1 MGFAFGSEVVR
12 RLHMISEP
20 YIYAKRSFVEGI
32 PYENVRKE
40 KHTDFF
46 CFLSDF
52 DRTDVYHRPLI
63 EPHYQAYLELIYVVS
78 GELKSV
84 INDEVI
90 MGYSGDLIVIA
101 PGEVHSFERKRGC
114 KYICIQVDLPFIFS
128 GILSP
133 VEFKYLL
140 PFDNTALSLTHLF
153 KAETI
158 DQTDIPKHIR
168 NVYHE
173 NESKERLSRLSIRTS
188 LSAVCLYILK
198 KWEDMNKSTDQEP
211 KNSKLLK
218 LAPVLEVV
226 NQDYSNNIKSSD
238 MAKLVHMSTS
248 YFSRYFSAAVGMGFT
263 EYLNFV
269 RIHEAE
275 RLLVS
280 TDDTI
285 SEISTNVG
293 FSNTSYFI
301 TQFKRQF
308 QTSPKKYRQR
318 FSNK

>member
-1 MGFAFGSEVVR
+1 MVEVNR

-20 YIYAKRSFVEGI
+20 YVYTPSRRIEGV
-32 PYENVRKE
+32 PYENVRQD
-40 KHTDFF
+40 KHNDYF

-52 DRTDVYHRPLI
+52 DLTDRYHRPVI
-63 EPHYQAYLELIYVVS
+63 EAHYQAYLELIYVVS
-78 GELKSV
+78 GELKSI
-84 INDEVI
+84 INDETIYGV
-90 MGYSGDLIVIA
+90 SGDLIVIA

-114 KYICIQVDLPFIFS
+114 KYVCIQVDLPFIFS

-140 PFDNTALSLTHLF
+140 PFNDKDLSLTHIF
-153 KAETI
+153 KASEI
-158 DQTDIPKHIR
+158 DMTDIPKHIKTI
-168 NVYHE
+168 YHE
-173 NESKERLSRLSIRTS
+173 NQSNDRLSRLSIRTC

-198 KWEDMNKSTDQEP
+198 RWESMNNGEADP
-211 KNSKLLK
+211 KNTKLIK
-218 LAPVLEVV
+218 LAPVLEVI
-226 NQDYSNNIKSSD
+226 NREYNRNIRAGE
-238 MAKLVHMSTS
+238 MASIVHMSTS
-248 YFSRYFSAAVGMGFT
+248 YFSRYFAAGVGMGFT

-280 TDDTI
+280 TEAPI
-285 SEISTNVG
+285 AEIAFSVG

-318 FSNK
+318 YSNSKK

>member
-1 MGFAFGSEVVR
+1 MN
-12 RLHMISEP
+12 SEP
-20 YIYAKRSFVEGI
+20 YVYTSSTAVEGI
-32 PYENVRKE
+32 PYENVRQE
-40 KHTDFF
+40 KQNDFF

-52 DRTDVYHRPLI
+52 DLTDRYHRPII

-78 GELKSV
+78 GELKTI
-84 INDEVI
+84 INNETL
-90 MGYSGDLIVIA
+90 MGVSGDLIVIA

-114 KYICIQVDLPFIFS
+114 KYVCIQVDLPFIFS

-140 PFDNTALSLTHLF
+140 PFNSNNFPSTHIF
-153 KAETI
+153 RAEEI
-158 DQTDIPKHIR
+158 DMTDIPKHIKT
-168 NVYHE
+168 VYHE
-173 NESKERLSRLSIRTS
+173 NESKDRLSRLSIRTS

-198 KWEDMNKSTDQEP
+198 KWETMSNNEDLEP
-211 KNSKLLK
+211 KNSKLAK

-226 NQDYSNNIKSSD
+226 NREYNRNIRAIE
-238 MAKLVHMSTS
+238 MANLVHMSTS

-269 RIHEAE
+269 RIHEAQ

-285 SEISTNVG
+285 AEISFKVG

-318 FSNK
+318 YSNK